1 MPDMKL
7 RQSQRAQLSSQQIMT
22 SQLLQLPLLHLEQR
36 IYDELQDNPM
46 LELEERKDESID
58 DSGAESR
65 EEGEDGL
72 FDSVER
78 FEKDSS
84 GETDRAKKDD
94 SDGVMQFTIDNRPK
108 ESFIQAVQQDSCEEK
123 LLKDLS
129 LQHEVGARELLIASE
144 ILGNLDDDGYLSE
157 ELSVVIEGLEQ
168 SDIEVSE
175 KEVKDILE
183 KVRYLD
189 PPGIAVRGLQ
199 ERLLVQLQA
208 KTGRRLTTP
217 EADARKILEEHYD
230 DFLNNRYERILKR
243 MQIGPAELESAI
255 AVISTLD
262 PHPFTAGVGTDEYI
276 VPDFIVTYENGRLT
290 AILNDRS
297 TMSVQVSGEYQDT
310 LKKKVVPV
318 KDRKYMRQKL
328 NRAKEFA
335 SAIAQRRNTLIKVI
349 EALMHFQYDFFVT
362 GPEKL
367 VPLVMKDVAEKTGF
381 DLSTISRAVNGKYV
395 QTRFGTF
402 ELKYF
407 FSGSLPTNEGDDL
420 STKII
425 KQYVREMIAEEDT
438 AKPFNDD
445 KLAGMLEKKG
455 IKIARRTVAKYREQ
469 MQIPVARLRKKIF

>member
-1 MPDMKL
+1 MPDIKL

-36 IYDELQDNPM
+36 IFDELQENPM
-46 LELEERKDESID
+46 LELEEQKGESID
-58 DSGAESR
+58 DSGGKGDDEQ
-65 EEGEDGL
+65 EEGM
-72 FDSVER
+72 FDSVDR
-78 FEKDSS
+78 FEKEGL
-84 GETDRAKKDD
+84 GETDKTKKDD
-94 SDGVMQFTIDNRPK
+94 SEGTLHFTIDSRPK

-129 LQHEVGARELLIASE
+129 LQEGVGTKELLIASE
-144 ILGNLDDDGYLSE
+144 VLGNLNDDGYLHE
-157 ELSVVIEGLEQ
+157 ELSIIVEGLERN
-168 SDIEVSE
+168 SIEVE
-175 KEVKDILE
+175 EREVAAIIKKI
-183 KVRYLD
+183 RCLD
-189 PPGIAVRGLQ
+189 PPGIAVGDLQ
-199 ERLLVQLQA
+199 ERLLVQLEVKA
-208 KTGRRLTTP
+208 GRNKTP
-217 EADARKILEEHYD
+217 SDILAAHILAEYYD

-243 MQIGPAELESAI
+243 LQIRPAQLESAI
-255 AVISTLD
+255 VVISTLD
-262 PHPFTAGVGTDEYI
+262 PHPFVAGISTDEYI

-290 AILNDRS
+290 AVLNDRS
-297 TMSVQVSGEYQDT
+297 NMSVHVSREYQDV
-310 LKKKVVPV
+310 LKSKAVPAE
-318 KDRKYMRQKL
+318 DRKYMRQKL

-349 EALMHFQYDFFVT
+349 EALMNFQYDFFVT

-407 FSGSLPTNEGDDL
+407 FSGSLPTEEGEDL

-425 KQYVREMIAEEDT
+425 KQYIQELINAEDSS
-438 AKPFNDD
+438 KPLNDD
-445 KLAGMLEKKG
+445 KLARMLEDKG
-455 IKIARRTVAKYREQ
+455 VKIARRTVAKYREQ